1 MLRGARWGG
10 GISHPSCC
18 VRSFILEWKQCLMLS
33 DKSLL
38 SRMPPCLEFNTESQ
52 ISLSCFA
59 QLRTLL
65 EAFSVHLRPPV
76 IFFNFRLLTE
86 QLIKIEQINPLL
98 SMRIAWGPWE
108 SHGMTY
114 RHEPLC
120 RCKRYLMCMQ
130 LTPPCRFVFLL
141 YLCSSQPHTIKS
153 LRCLRKFKHRAGP
166 YYF

>member
-65 EAFSVHLRPPV
+65 EAFSVHLRLPSV
-76 IFFNFRLLTE
+76 FFNFRLLTE

-98 SMRIAWGPWE
+98 SMRIAWGPWDHTE
-108 SHGMTY
+108 WHIGMSRFASVKGISCVCSLHRLAVLFFCCSY
-114 RHEPLC
+114 DL
-120 RCKRYLMCMQ
+120 LS
-130 LTPPCRFVFLL
+130 LTP
-141 YLCSSQPHTIKS
+141 
-153 LRCLRKFKHRAGP
+153 LRA
-166 YYF
+166 